1 VQGAK
6 RIILV
11 ETDAANR
18 ALLTAYLLRDGYAI
32 AHADGIASMERAM
45 AAEPADVVVLD
56 GDITGGT
63 AVEVATRLRAASDV
77 GIILM
82 SSRTSSAERLLALE
96 VGADEVL
103 GKPPNPREL
112 LARANNLVWRIR
124 GGRTR
129 PTAQTSRRF
138 SGWTLNLPLRRLH
151 GPLGEEI
158 YLTRGE
164 FDILALLVERGGRVA
179 TRDQLVKVV
188 SGPTGAPG
196 ERTIDVLVSR
206 LRRKL
211 GDDARS
217 GAIIVTVH
225 GIGYRL
231 GVDVV

>member
-11 ETDAANR
+11 ESDAANR
-18 ALLTAYLLRDGYAI
+18 ALLTAYLLRDGYSI
-32 AHADGIASMERAM
+32 LHADDLDAMERAM
-45 AAEPADVVVLD
+45 ATASPDVVVLD
-56 GDITGGT
+56 GDLTGESV
-63 AVEVATRLRAASDV
+63 VEVATRLRATSDV

-82 SSRTSSAERLLALE
+82 TSRTSGAERLLALE

-103 GKPPNPREL
+103 EKPPNPREL
-112 LARANNLVWRIR
+112 LARANNLLWRIR

-129 PTAQTSRRF
+129 PPAQASRRF
-138 SGWTLNLPLRRLH
+138 AGWMLNLPLRRLH
-151 GPLGEEI
+151 GPEGQEI

-164 FDILALLVERGGRVA
+164 FDILALLVERGGRVV
-179 TRDQLVKVV
+179 TRDQLVRVV
-188 SGPTGAPG
+188 SGPTGTPG

-225 GIGYRL
+225 GTGYRM
-231 GVDVV
+231 GVDTD